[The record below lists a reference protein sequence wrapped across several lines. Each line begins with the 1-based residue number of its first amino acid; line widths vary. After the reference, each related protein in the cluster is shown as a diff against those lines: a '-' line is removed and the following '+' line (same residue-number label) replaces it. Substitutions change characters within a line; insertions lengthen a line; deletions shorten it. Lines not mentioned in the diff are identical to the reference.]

1 MHIYILNRNCINLKS
16 LRVYI
21 ISFFIILFQELK
33 TNIIDI
39 YYHSFTHSQLTLV
52 FNSFYVWWH
61 ALFYH
66 LPCTARPFLYVRM
79 RTILCSFVPAYEQV

>member
-16 LRVYI
+16 LRAYI
-21 ISFFIILFQELK
+21 VSFFIILFQELK

-52 FNSFYVWWH
+52 FNRFCVWSPRSFLSPSLH
-61 ALFYH
+61 GEAF
-66 LPCTARPFLYVRM
+66 
-79 RTILCSFVPAYEQV
+79 FVC